1 MCALSIT
8 CCLFLR
14 FIFVSFLF
22 VLVLSECMN
31 FSKQHCFKYKR
42 DAFAFDCGSKS
53 AFHTAGI
60 LVNRGFHSIYNHL
73 LGDRILSFSNRKFA
87 SMLCSIAYWS
97 KAVLKRANISRQ
109 FIYFYFQSFID
120 RHLLLIIS
128 YSEHH
133 LVSYLWY
140 SSLAHLFFFQVF
152 FFKARP
158 MYCDT
163 LYVYLH

>member
-31 FSKQHCFKYKR
+31 FSKQHCFKYKC

-97 KAVLKRANISRQ
+97 KAVLKHANISRQ
-109 FIYFYFQSFID
+109 FFYFFNHSSIA
-120 RHLLLIIS
+120 IC
-128 YSEHH
+128 
-133 LVSYLWY
+133 Y
-140 SSLAHLFFFQVF
+140 SSFLILSIIWFLIYGILHSPIFFSFRFFFQS
-152 FFKARP
+152 
-158 MYCDT
+158 
-163 LYVYLH
+163 

>member
-1 MCALSIT
+1 MCIVDYVLSISS
-8 CCLFLR
+8 FYLR
-14 FIFVSFLF
+14 FFLVCF
-22 VLVLSECMN
+22 GVIGMYMN
-31 FSKQHCFKYKR
+31 FSKLHCFKYNC

-60 LVNRGFHSIYNHL
+60 LVTHGFHSIYKHL

-109 FIYFYFQSFID
+109 FIFYFQSFID
-120 RHLLLIIS
+120 RHLLPIIS

-140 SSLAHLFFFQVF
+140 SSLAHLFFF
-152 FFKARP
+152 
-158 MYCDT
+158 
-163 LYVYLH
+163 